1 MNLLSKVIISG
12 PRTSGKTTLL
22 HLLDGDNNIIN
33 YNHDKFLQ
41 LYDKLF
47 VEDDRKE
54 YLADLIRKK
63 SVVIKSRYLKKK
75 NI

>member
-22 HLLDGDNNIIN
+22 HLLDGDNNLIN

-47 VEDDRKE
+47 EGK
-54 YLADLIRKK
+54 DL
-63 SVVIKSRYLKKK
+63 VYFNLELELELGHGFELVFEL
-75 NI
+75 

>member
-1 MNLLSKVIISG
+1 MKKIFKIIISG

-22 HLLDGDNNIIN
+22 HLLDGDKNLIN
-33 YNHDKFLQ
+33 YNHDKFLK

-47 VEDDRKE
+47 IEDYREE
-54 YLADLIRKK
+54 YLADLVRKK
-63 SVVIKSRYLKKK
+63 SVVIKSKYLKKK